1 MSETKLYY
9 DKGKNNKPTFY
20 HHAQTSTSQIDY
32 ILVSD
37 SKMCTNYLILDNDE
51 SINTSVNRA
60 VKMRTSISIPTVP
73 KSVHQ
78 GRQPQY
84 KLLWGE
90 IKKYQY
96 NTVIVNKLSQLS
108 DEQDV
113 NEQVQIISQALS
125 KAEKRYIPSKVTR
138 LKEPKWKA
146 SPEVLKLLQQCKDL
160 HWKTTCSSFKNSAK
174 IREKELKKATADGT
188 CS

>member
-9 DKGKNNKPTFY
+9 DKERNSKPTFY
-20 HHAQTSTSQIDY
+20 HHAQTSTSKIDY

-51 SINTSVNRA
+51 SINTFAHRA
-60 VKMRTSISIPTVP
+60 VIMRKNISIQTVP
-73 KSVHQ
+73 KNVHQ
-78 GRQPQY
+78 GRQPQH

-96 NTVIVNKLSQLS
+96 NTDIVNKLSQLS
-108 DEQDV
+108 DEQDF
-113 NEQVQIISQALS
+113 NEQVRIITQALI
-125 KAEKRYIPSKVTR
+125 KAEQICIPSKVTR
-138 LKEPKWKA
+138 LKRQKWKA

-160 HWKTTCSSFKNSAK
+160 YKQWTCIGKPSVHPFRIQLKL
-174 IREKELKKATADGT
+174 EK
-188 CS
+188 SI